1 MPRPA
6 MTDEELAAVQARILA
21 ETARIVAAEGY
32 AALSMRKLA
41 EGLNLTAGALYRYF
55 PTKQHLMIAYC
66 SSAIETLNERTF
78 AIHGMDLPSV
88 EILRKLIM
96 AYSEFA
102 LEDTDRFR
110 LMFLDLEMSHQMEIA
125 FADDKLT
132 GYELLKARVAIAME
146 EGAIRRMD
154 PGHATHL
161 LWSAVHGAVVL
172 LLNVKDLDLG
182 DPCSLIRDAA
192 EMALRGLAP
201 DSAGAETRETR
212 AA

>member
-66 SSAIETLNERTF
+66 SGAIDRLNATSQTIN
-78 AIHGMDLPSV
+78 AKPLPSV
-88 EILRKLIM
+88 DILRELLLS
-96 AYSEFA
+96 YGEFA
-102 LEDTDRFR
+102 LEDQDRFR
-110 LMFLDLEMSHQMEIA
+110 LIFLDIEISRQVELCRTTENL
-125 FADDKLT
+125 K
-132 GYELLKARVAIAME
+132 GYELVKARMASAME
-146 EGAIRRMD
+146 EGSIRRMD
-154 PGHATHL
+154 PALATHL
-161 LWSAVHGAVVL
+161 LWGAVHGAAVL
-172 LLNVKDLDLG
+172 LLSVTEIDLG
-182 DPCSLIRDAA
+182 DPHTLIQESID
-192 EMALRGLAP
+192 MALRGLAP
-201 DSAGAETRETR
+201 ETAHAENLQTQ

>member
-1 MPRPA
+1 
-6 MTDEELAAVQARILA
+6 MTDEEMASVQARILA

-55 PTKQHLMIAYC
+55 PTKQHLLIAYC
-66 SSAIETLNERTF
+66 SSAIEKLNERTF
-78 AIHGMDLPSV
+78 AIHSMDLPSI
-88 EILRKLIM
+88 EIVRRLIV
-96 AYSEFA
+96 AYAEFA

-125 FADDKLT
+125 FADDQQT
-132 GYELLKARVAIAME
+132 GYELLKARMTAAME
-146 EGAIRRMD
+146 EGTVRRMD

-172 LLNVKDLDLG
+172 FLNVKELDLG
-182 DPCSLIRDAA
+182 DPRRLICDAA
-192 EMALRGLAP
+192 AMALRGLAP
-201 DSAGAETRETR
+201 EEASIPVLQIAAE
-212 AA
+212 

>member
-1 MPRPA
+1 

-88 EILRKLIM
+88 EILR
-96 AYSEFA
+96 
-102 LEDTDRFR
+102 
-110 LMFLDLEMSHQMEIA
+110 
-125 FADDKLT
+125 
-132 GYELLKARVAIAME
+132 
-146 EGAIRRMD
+146 
-154 PGHATHL
+154 
-161 LWSAVHGAVVL
+161 
-172 LLNVKDLDLG
+172 
-182 DPCSLIRDAA
+182 
-192 EMALRGLAP
+192 
-201 DSAGAETRETR
+201 
-212 AA
+212 